1 MIGSFDGGALAGLR
15 VVDITQVMAGAYCG
29 MLLADLGA
37 DVIKVERPG
46 IGDLT
51 RWAGDG
57 VDAFE
62 PLNRNKRGIAVD
74 FTTPDGAAVVRRLA
88 ASADV
93 IVENHRPGALAKYGI
108 GPDDLTA
115 LDPRLVYCSI
125 SGFGTTGPLSPLG
138 GFDLMAQGLSG
149 VMSLTG
155 EPGRPPCKVGV
166 PIADLNAA
174 MFATVG
180 VLAALVRRG
189 IDGRGQ
195 VVTTSLLE
203 STIAYTLWESMMLF
217 QAGVVGEP
225 GGSAHRLAAP
235 YEAFPTADGWI
246 TIAAPQ
252 PDLYRALCEAI
263 DRPEL
268 IDDER
273 FATPANRLAHRD
285 ALADELARS
294 LRTRSTVDWCAAL
307 AEAGVPSGPVHRID
321 QAFDDPQVLAAGMV
335 EVDDAGRRRLGHG
348 VKLQRTPMT
357 VKRGAPALGEHSR
370 EVLREVGYDDAAID
384 DLGAR
389 RVVQLPRA
397 PR

>member
-1 MIGSFDGGALAGLR
+1 VNGALEGLR
-15 VVDITQVMAGAYCG
+15 VLDITQVMAGSYCG

-37 DVIKVERPG
+37 DVVKVERPG

-74 FTTPDGAAVVRRLA
+74 FAQPAGADLIRRLA
-88 ASADV
+88 DRVDV
-93 IVENHRPGALAKYGI
+93 VVENHRPGALAKYGI
-108 GPDDLTA
+108 GPDDLTERNE
-115 LDPRLVYCSI
+115 RLIYCSI
-125 SGFGTTGPLSPLG
+125 SGFGAEGPLAGLG
-138 GFDLMAQGLSG
+138 GFDLMAQGMSG

-166 PIADLNAA
+166 PLADLNAA
-174 MFATVG
+174 VYATIG

-189 IDGRGQ
+189 LDGRGQ

-203 STIAYTLWESMMLF
+203 STLAYTLWESMMLF

-235 YEAFPTADGWI
+235 YEAFPTADGWV

-252 PDLYRALCEAI
+252 PDLFTALCEAVE
-263 DRPEL
+263 RPDL
-268 IDDER
+268 VTDQR
-273 FATPANRLAHRD
+273 FAQPAARLANR
-285 ALADELARS
+285 
-294 LRTRSTVDWCAAL
+294 AAL
-307 AEAGVPSGPVHRID
+307 AEELTAVLRTRTTTEWCRRLADAGVPSGPVHRID
-321 QAFDDPQVLAAGMV
+321 QAFDDPQVLANGMV
-335 EVDDAGRRRLGHG
+335 EEGPKGRRLGHA
-348 VKLQRTPMT
+348 VKLQRTPMA
-357 VKRGAPALGEHSR
+357 VHRDAPTLGEHGR
-370 EVLREVGYDDAAID
+370 EVLREAGFDDAAID
-384 DLGAR
+384 DLIVT
-389 RVVQLPRA
+389 RVLQVPRHDRP